1 MNLIVK
7 KSINYTFITLGLSS
21 FRQSQEAHLCLYQNL
36 KILYPLRRD
45 NCMNLKIWHK
55 MIIGISVPSLIAIIG
70 GFLSYGYINKVKHR
84 QDFVQI
90 ADDLRERVL
99 EVRRNEKNFLLHK
112 TEEYYRYCRDAIE
125 PFRNS
130 VNSISAEIVVQI
142 GEAELS
148 LLRNSIQTYSTL
160 TYSLLK
166 NYQQEA
172 EIVEHV
178 RNEGRKLESFVASAK
193 HTNELSTDFILNLRR
208 LEKNY
213 MLFRDKNSFDRLNSA
228 LSELRGAV
236 PVCIECKQYIDSMND
251 LFSIYQK
258 SDLLV
263 SNLQVTGGKL
273 EEITNKLAASER
285 QKISSFLTLTQH
297 NLLIALV
304 LVCTLG
310 PFFIYRTATHIVAPI
325 KRLDDITKKITE
337 GNPELRAPIKEHDE
351 TYSLAVSFNK
361 MLDHLQLTQ
370 SSLEQSM
377 ELLREKQAQL
387 VESEK
392 LASLGTLASGV
403 AHELNNP
410 LNNIYL
416 ASQTLFNEIDQ
427 ENTPEIVRESV
438 KDIFSQT
445 LRVKRIVGDLLE
457 FARGKGPNL
466 RTVNITAIITKVL
479 KQMTATGEIKN
490 VKYTIEADEDIEM
503 PADSLMLEQV
513 FINLFSNAIDAMDGD
528 GALTIAIDRINASVR
543 IKISDTG
550 KGVPP
555 EHMLKIF
562 DPFFTTKEKGTG
574 LGLAIVFSIIKKHK
588 GEIDMRSEPG
598 KGTTFTITLPG

>member
-1 MNLIVK
+1 
-7 KSINYTFITLGLSS
+7 
-21 FRQSQEAHLCLYQNL
+21 
-36 KILYPLRRD
+36 
-45 NCMNLKIWHK
+45 MNLKIWHK
-55 MIIGISVPSLIAIIG
+55 MIIGISVPSLITIMG
-70 GFLSYGYINKVKHR
+70 GIVSYEYVNNVKDR
-84 QDFVQI
+84 QAFVQI

-112 TEEYYRYCRDAIE
+112 SEEYYRYCRDAID
-125 PFRNS
+125 PFSKS
-130 VNSISAEIVVQI
+130 VNSISDEIVVQI
-142 GEAELS
+142 GETEFS
-148 LLRNSIQTYSTL
+148 LLRNSIQTYSNL
-160 TYSLLK
+160 TYSLLE

-178 RNEGRKLESFVASAK
+178 RNEGRKLESYVVSGS
-193 HTNELSTDFILNLRR
+193 HTDALSTDSVLNLRR

-213 MLFRDKNSFDRLNSA
+213 MLFRDAVSFDRLNIA
-228 LSELRGAV
+228 LSGLKESAPLCV
-236 PVCIECKQYIDSMND
+236 ECGQYIDSMNK
-251 LFSIYQK
+251 LFSIYRK

-263 SNLQVTGGKL
+263 NNLQVTGGKL
-273 EEITNKLAASER
+273 EEITNKLAGRER
-285 QKISSFLTLTQH
+285 QRISSFLTLTQR

-310 PFFIYRTATHIVAPI
+310 PFFIYKTATHIVAPI

-337 GNPELRAPIKEHDE
+337 GNLELRAPIKEHDE

-370 SSLEQSM
+370 MSLEHSM
-377 ELLREKQAQL
+377 DLLREKQAKL

-416 ASQTLFNEIDQ
+416 ASQTLFSEIDQ
-427 ENTPEIVRESV
+427 ESTPEIVKESV

-457 FARGKGPNL
+457 FARSKGPEL
-466 RTVNITAIITKVL
+466 RNIDVAGVIKKVL
-479 KQMTATGEIKN
+479 KQMRATGEIRD
-490 VKYTIEADEDIEM
+490 VTYTVRPDEAIEI

-513 FINLFSNAIDAMDGD
+513 FINLFSNAVDAMGGSGTLDIG
-528 GALTIAIDRINASVR
+528 IDRQDDSVR
-543 IKISDTG
+543 LVIRDTG
-550 KGVPP
+550 KGIPA
-555 EHMLKIF
+555 ENLRKIF
-562 DPFFTTKEKGTG
+562 DPFFSTKEKGTG

-588 GEIDMRSEPG
+588 GDIEVRSEPG
-598 KGTTFTITLPG
+598 KGTTFTITLPA

>member
-1 MNLIVK
+1 
-7 KSINYTFITLGLSS
+7 
-21 FRQSQEAHLCLYQNL
+21 
-36 KILYPLRRD
+36 
-45 NCMNLKIWHK
+45 
-55 MIIGISVPSLIAIIG
+55 MIIGISVPSLIVIIG
-70 GFLSYGYINKVKHR
+70 GFLSYGYINNVKHR

-90 ADDLRERVL
+90 ADDLRERAL

-112 TEEYYRYCRDAIE
+112 TDEYYRYCQDAVNS
-125 PFRNS
+125 FSNS
-130 VNSISAEIVVQI
+130 VKSISAEIVVQV
-142 GEAELS
+142 GEAEFS
-148 LLRNSIQTYSTL
+148 LLRNSIQTYSSL
-160 TYSLLK
+160 TYSLLQS
-166 NYQQEA
+166 YQQEA

-178 RNEGRKLESFVASAK
+178 RQEGRNLESFVSQGRHAD
-193 HTNELSTDFILNLRR
+193 NLSTDFILNLRR

-213 MLFRDKNSFDRLNSA
+213 MLFRDKNSYDRLNSA
-228 LSELRGAV
+228 LSELRVAA
-236 PVCIECKQYIDSMND
+236 PVCVECGRYVSAMHD

-258 SDLLV
+258 SDSLV
-263 SNLQVTGGKL
+263 NNLQVIGGKL
-273 EEITNKLAASER
+273 EEITNRLAASER

-297 NLLIALV
+297 NLLIAIV

-310 PFFIYRTATHIVAPI
+310 PIFIYRTATRIVAPI

-337 GNPELRAPIKEHDE
+337 GDLMLRAPIKEHDE
-351 TYSLAVSFNK
+351 TYSLAISFNK

-370 SSLEQSM
+370 KSLEQSM

-416 ASQTLFNEIDQ
+416 ASQTLFNEIDR
-427 ENTPEIVRESV
+427 ENTPEIVKESV

-457 FARGKGPNL
+457 FARGKGPEL
-466 RTVNITAIITKVL
+466 KNINISGIITKVL
-479 KQMTATGEIKN
+479 KQMTATGEIRN
-490 VKYTIEADEDIEM
+490 VKYTLQADEDMEL

-513 FINLFSNAIDAMDGD
+513 FVNLFSNAIDAMDGS
-528 GALTIAIDRINASVR
+528 GTLSIAIDRKGSAVR

-550 KGVPP
+550 KGIPP
-555 EHMLKIF
+555 EFMLKIF

-588 GEIDMRSEPG
+588 GEIDVQSEPG

>member
-1 MNLIVK
+1 
-7 KSINYTFITLGLSS
+7 
-21 FRQSQEAHLCLYQNL
+21 
-36 KILYPLRRD
+36 
-45 NCMNLKIWHK
+45 MNLKIWHK
-55 MIIGISVPSLIAIIG
+55 MIIGISVPSLIAIMG
-70 GFLSYGYINKVKHR
+70 GILSYEYINNVKNR

-112 TEEYYRYCRDAIE
+112 TEEYYRYCRDAIN
-125 PFRNS
+125 PFS
-130 VNSISAEIVVQI
+130 KTVNSISAEIVVQI
-142 GEAELS
+142 GEAEFS
-148 LLRNSIQTYSTL
+148 LLRNSIQTYSNL
-160 TYSLLK
+160 TYSLLE

-178 RNEGRKLESFVASAK
+178 RNEGRKLESYVASGGQTGA
-193 HTNELSTDFILNLRR
+193 LATDSILNLRR

-213 MLFRDKNSFDRLNSA
+213 MLFRDKISFDRLNVALLELKDSA
-228 LSELRGAV
+228 PFCV
-236 PVCIECKQYIDSMND
+236 ECGQYIDSMNN

-263 SNLQVTGGKL
+263 NDLQVTGSKL
-273 EEITNKLAASER
+273 EEITNKLAGSER
-285 QKISSFLTLTQH
+285 QKIGSFLTLTQR
-297 NLLIALV
+297 NLLIALL
-304 LVCTLG
+304 LVFTLG
-310 PFFIYRTATHIVAPI
+310 PFFIYKTATYIVAPI

-337 GNPELRAPIKEHDE
+337 GNLELRAPIKEHDE
-351 TYSLAVSFNK
+351 TYSLAISFNK

-370 SSLEQSM
+370 KSLEQSM
-377 ELLREKQAQL
+377 ELLREKQAKL

-416 ASQTLFNEIDQ
+416 ASQTLFNEIDR
-427 ENTPEIVRESV
+427 ENTPEIVSESV

-457 FARGKGPNL
+457 FARSKGPEL
-466 RTVNITAIITKVL
+466 RNINVTGVVKKVL
-479 KQMTATGEIKN
+479 KQMTATGELKD
-490 VKYTIEADEDIEM
+490 VQYTLRADEDIEM

-513 FINLFSNAIDAMDGD
+513 FVNLFSNAIDAMKGSGSLD
-528 GALTIAIDRINASVR
+528 IKIDRPAAGSVR
-543 IKISDTG
+543 VAVRDTG
-550 KGVPP
+550 NGIPP
-555 EHMLKIF
+555 ENLRKIF
-562 DPFFTTKEKGTG
+562 DPFFSTKEKGTG

-588 GEIDMRSEPG
+588 GDIDVRSEPG
-598 KGTTFTITLPG
+598 KGTTFTITLPA